1 MSIEATYGTILK
13 YKAFAKRTQKLRV
26 RKSTCFI
33 QTLQIL
39 QVTCCK
45 EVIWNSLLLYWVR
58 EERHNSVF
66 CTDPWNRT
74 GDCTRGI

>member
-45 EVIWNSLLLYWVR
+45 EVI
-58 EERHNSVF
+58 
-66 CTDPWNRT
+66 
-74 GDCTRGI
+74 